1 MRMNDQGDAQ
11 DRDRWA
17 RLRFSIIGPLLA
29 APPDRG
35 ELHAAL
41 VALSAK
47 TWRHPTTGMPIHFG
61 RSTIERW
68 LYSARHAA
76 LDPVGRAQDPGAG

>member
-1 MRMNDQGDAQ
+1 MNDQGDAQ

-29 APPDRG
+29 APADRG
-35 ELHAAL
+35 ELRAAL

-47 TWRHPTTGMPIHFG
+47 TWRHPVTGMPLAVG
-61 RSTIERW
+61 LSTIERW
-68 LYSARHAA
+68 Y
-76 LDPVGRAQDPGAG
+76 

>member
-1 MRMNDQGDAQ
+1 MNDQGDAQ

-29 APPDRG
+29 APAERG
-35 ELHAAL
+35 ELRAAL

-47 TWRHPTTGMPIHFG
+47 TWRTN
-61 RSTIERW
+61 
-68 LYSARHAA
+68 
-76 LDPVGRAQDPGAG
+76 